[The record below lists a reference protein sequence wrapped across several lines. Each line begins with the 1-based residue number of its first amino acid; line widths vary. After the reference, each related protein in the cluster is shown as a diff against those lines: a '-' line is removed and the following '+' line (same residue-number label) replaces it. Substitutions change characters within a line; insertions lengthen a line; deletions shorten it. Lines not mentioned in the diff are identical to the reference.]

1 MSKLLD
7 LANLRNFLKTQVK
20 DGVSESLLEQSKAR
34 VAPNR
39 HGDLPAWLKLLSAL
53 PDVAAEQTVLGEA
66 VVGVGKA
73 GELDDG
79 DAQAVRGALEG
90 LRPWRKGPFD
100 VFGTPIDSEWRSNLK
115 WDRLAEH
122 IDFEKKRVLDVGAG
136 NGYHCFRAAG
146 AGARMALGI
155 DPTLLYVAQFT
166 AIKRFLPKL
175 PVALLPLALEEL
187 PAALTNFDIV
197 LSMGVLYH
205 RRSPLDHLMHL
216 KRHLKLGGQVV
227 VETIVVD
234 GPEGFALV
242 PSERYAAMPNVWF
255 IPAAETVCQWL
266 LRAGFKRPSIVDISP
281 TTEDEQRTTEW
292 MPSKSL
298 KDFLDPSDPSKT
310 LEGYP
315 APKRAVVIASR

>member
-1 MSKLLD
+1 MPSLLE
-7 LANLRNFLKTQVK
+7 LAHLRNFLKTQVK
-20 DGVSESLLEQSKAR
+20 DGISESLLEQSQTR

-39 HGDLPAWLKLLSAL
+39 HGDLPGWLKLIGAL
-53 PDVAAEQTVLGEA
+53 PDVSAEHIGLGGSAVTVGEGGA
-66 VVGVGKA
+66 L
-73 GELDDG
+73 EDG
-79 DAQAVRGALEG
+79 QQALKDALEG
-90 LRPWRKGPFD
+90 LRPWRKGPFN
-100 VFGTPIDSEWRSNLK
+100 VFGTEIDAEWRSDMK

-122 IDFEKKRVLDVGAG
+122 LDFEKKRVLDVGAG

-216 KRHLKLGGQVV
+216 KRHLKVGGQVV
-227 VETIVVD
+227 IETIVMD
-234 GPEGFALV
+234 GPPGFSLV
-242 PSERYAAMPNVWF
+242 PDDRYASMPNVWF

-266 LRAGFKRPSIVDISP
+266 TRVGFKRPSVVNITP
-281 TTEDEQRTTEW
+281 TTEQEQRTTEW
-292 MPSKSL
+292 MPSKSF
-298 KDFLDPSDPSKT
+298 KDFLDPSDPAKT

-315 APKRAVVIASR
+315 SPKRAVIIASR